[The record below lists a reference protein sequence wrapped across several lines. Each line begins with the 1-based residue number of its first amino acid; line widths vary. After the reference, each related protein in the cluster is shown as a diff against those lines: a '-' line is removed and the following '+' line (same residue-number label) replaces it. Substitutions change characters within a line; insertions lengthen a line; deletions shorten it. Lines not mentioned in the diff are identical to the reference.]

1 MSLFLEMVQ
10 KQLQFV
16 YFNWK
21 DARYI
26 TQDYIQLYVL
36 SQKFS
41 IFSRLQFG
49 IVFQEWS
56 KAVFNKNGL
65 LTRENPLP
73 VR

>member
-26 TQDYIQLYVL
+26 TQDYIQ
-36 SQKFS
+36 
-41 IFSRLQFG
+41 FG
-49 IVFQEWS
+49 IVFQEWL